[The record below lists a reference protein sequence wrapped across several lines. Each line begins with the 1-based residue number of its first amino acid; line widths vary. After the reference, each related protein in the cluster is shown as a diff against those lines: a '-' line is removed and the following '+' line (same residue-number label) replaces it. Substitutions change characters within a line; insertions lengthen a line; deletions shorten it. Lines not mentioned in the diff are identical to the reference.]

1 VSDAQKTRR
10 YWTGVQ
16 RVRNPSEEPNA
27 KLRQPKLSVQGLAN
41 EVMAERMAVAAI
53 PGCRRTPQEPLVVS
67 ILPRAGLA
75 GNASDRVN

>member
-27 KLRQPKLSVQGLAN
+27 KLRQPKSSVQDLVN
-41 EVMAERMAVAAI
+41 EVMAERMTVATI
-53 PGCRRTPQEPLVVS
+53 PGCRRTPQEPPVVS